1 MSKVWPI
8 GAQSPG
14 VAEESG
20 VSRPKLDRRGR
31 REIGRA
37 LEAMYEDVIK
47 QGVPPRILQL
57 LEGLDVRA
65 GGNPDS
71 PSA

>member
-1 MSKVWPI
+1 MSSGRSRPPSLQAPDS
-8 GAQSPG
+8 AQ
-14 VAEESG
+14 ESS

-47 QGVPPRILQL
+47 QGVPPRIVEL
-57 LEGLDVRA
+57 LAGLDARA
-65 GGNPDS
+65 GNRPD
-71 PSA
+71 